1 MSRLLIKSKRYE
13 EAEKWATKAIELKEL
28 FTFYDTRGQVHKIKL
43 RNMQKDCNIQEK
55 LSPSL
60 EIARKATRDF
70 QAAEKN
76 FQLLKKAHWAT
87 AKQLQDDA
95 LGWERQPLFVF

>member
-1 MSRLLIKSKRYE
+1 
-13 EAEKWATKAIELKEL
+13 
-28 FTFYDTRGQVHKIKL
+28 
-43 RNMQKDCNIQEK
+43 MQKDCNIQEK

-95 LGWERQPLFVF
+95 LG